1 MVAIAPFRALR
12 YNPDLV
18 GSLDRV
24 LAPPYDVISPDEQEQ
39 LYQASPH
46 NVVRLIYGKP
56 LPDDDEQRNRYTR
69 AKDAWARWRTE
80 GVLIREA
87 QPAVYLCEQTF
98 VWEGR
103 SARRLG
109 LMALLDFEGST
120 GQVLRH
126 EATFQGPKTDRAH
139 LLEAVRANLSPV
151 FCIAPDPQR
160 RLHQC
165 LDQITFEGPPL
176 ATARFRGDEVRL
188 WAITDPGAIGQIT
201 GRLAGVSV
209 LIADGH
215 HRFEV
220 ALAHRHLSGSVMT
233 YFTLREDPSLVVR
246 PIHRVCQVTDP
257 MQQEWRRRLEALCR
271 LEPRASVEELMQWL
285 NATPGQGRFGYY
297 DAGGFS
303 AVSLREAVVAEW
315 LLRPSVP
322 LALAGLDVTILHQ
335 ALLPKLHEEGCWYTP
350 DHEQAIE
357 RARQYGPQG
366 CAWLLRPI
374 PLTQV
379 FAVACEG
386 LTLPQKST
394 FFYPKVLS
402 GLVFNPFD
410 DGSRGVLA

>member
-12 YNPDLV
+12 YNPDRI
-18 GSLDRV
+18 GTLDRV

-46 NVVRLIYGKP
+46 NVVRLIYGTQ
-56 LPDDDEQRNRYTR
+56 LPDDDDRHNRYTR
-69 AKDAWARWRTE
+69 AKDAWTRWRAD

-87 QPAVYLCEQTF
+87 HPAVYLCEQAF

-103 SARRLG
+103 PARRLG
-109 LMALLDFEGST
+109 VMALLDFEGSA

-139 LLEAVRANLSPV
+139 VLEAVRANLSPV

-160 RLHQC
+160 RLHQF
-165 LDQITFEGPPL
+165 LDQITAQQPPV
-176 ATARFRGDEVRL
+176 AAARFRGDEVRL
-188 WAITDPGAIGQIT
+188 WAITDPGAIEQIT
-201 GRLAGVSV
+201 GQLAGVSV

-220 ALAHRHLSGSVMT
+220 ALSHRHLSASVMT
-233 YFTLREDPSLVVR
+233 YFALREDPALVVR
-246 PIHRVCQVTDP
+246 PIHRVLRVASQ
-257 MQQEWRRRLEALCR
+257 QQEGWRRRLEALCR
-271 LEPRASVEELMQWL
+271 LEPRSSAEELMQWL
-285 NATPGQGRFGYY
+285 NAAPGQGCFGYY

-315 LLRPSVP
+315 LLRPSVS

-335 ALLPKLHEEGCWYTP
+335 ALLPRLHGANEEGCWYTP
-350 DHEQAIE
+350 DHEQAID

-366 CAWLLRPI
+366 CAWLLRPMS
-374 PLTQV
+374 LTQV

-386 LTLPQKST
+386 LVLPQKST

-410 DGSRGVLA
+410 DG

>member
-1 MVAIAPFRALR
+1 MVALAPFRALR
-12 YNPDLV
+12 YNPDRIGTL
-18 GSLDRV
+18 GPV

-39 LYQASPH
+39 LYQASPY
-46 NVVRLIYGKP
+46 NVVRLIYGQE
-56 LPDDDEQRNRYTR
+56 LPDDDERHNRYTR
-69 AKDAWARWRTE
+69 AKDAWARWRAD

-87 QPAVYLCEQTF
+87 QPAVYLCEQAF

-103 SARRLG
+103 PAKRLG
-109 LMALLDFEGST
+109 VIALLDFEGSA

-165 LDQITFEGPPL
+165 LEQITAQQPPL

-188 WAITDPGAIGQIT
+188 WAVTDPGAIGRIA
-201 GRLAGVSV
+201 GRLAGVRM

-220 ALAHRHLSGSVMT
+220 ALAHRHLSASVMT
-233 YFTLREDPSLVVR
+233 YVALREDPALVVR
-246 PIHRVCQVTDP
+246 PIHRVLRAAP
-257 MQQEWRRRLEALCR
+257 QQREQWRRQLEALCR
-271 LEPRASVEELMQWL
+271 LEPRASAEELMRWL
-285 NATPGQGRFGYY
+285 SAAPGHGCFGYY

-322 LALAGLDVTILHQ
+322 PALAGLDVTILHQ
-335 ALLPKLHEEGCWYTP
+335 ALLPRLPGANGQGCWYTP

-357 RARQYGPQG
+357 RARQYGPDG

-374 PLTQV
+374 PLAQV
-379 FAVACEG
+379 FAVAGEG
-386 LTLPQKST
+386 LALPQKST

-410 DGSRGVLA
+410 DG